1 MDAHC
6 HVPNF
11 FSNSSCSPR
20 SARWSN
26 IWCSYDSIS
35 KFLSFCF
42 APSMTVLDTVGGKL
56 NSLFINLLFNSS
68 ARLCTAPSSI
78 CLFPVFKSFRI
89 FPGVYSQ
96 CRESRFRISRR
107 FHFPLK
113 QFRIASSIIE
123 ISSISTFLQYVFI
136 YVNF

>member
-1 MDAHC
+1 MFRISSQTVPAAQGLPDGQISGAHTIL
-6 HVPNF
+6 
-11 FSNSSCSPR
+11 SLSS
-20 SARWSN
+20 
-26 IWCSYDSIS
+26 
-35 KFLSFCF
+35 FLS
-42 APSMTVLDTVGGKL
+42 ALPPSMTVLDTVGGKL